1 MHFFN
6 HAANGLMPDCTVQAI
21 TEHLRAEQT
30 LSPYLA
36 ALQAKP
42 QVEALYGL
50 LAELL
55 HCTPTDIA
63 LTTGNSHGWTAL
75 MAALPWQAGDMV
87 LIAPGEWGGNVA
99 MLAQLQQ
106 RHGIV
111 VEQIPHT
118 DSGSLDLAALEQLLA
133 TDRRIRVLALTW
145 VPANGCAVYPAQAI
159 GALCAQHGVTYVVDA
174 AQALGH
180 MPVDV
185 QALQCDALTAPGR
198 KWLCGPRG
206 TGLVYVHPRLLPR
219 LQPVVVDHHACPIT
233 AQGPQL
239 RADARRLE
247 QSEHSVALLLGLK
260 ASLTHARDM
269 GWGQR
274 FAAIADSAR
283 AVRSALA
290 QLPDVTVHDGDASVQ
305 AAGLIA
311 FSVDGYSAQQVQQL
325 LQAHGVS
332 VAVSGMGFTPHDMQA
347 RGLDSVVRASVSHA
361 TNAADIAALVA
372 ALQDL

>member
-1 MHFFN
+1 MHLLN

-21 TEHLRAEQT
+21 TDYLRAEQI

-42 QVEALYGL
+42 QVEALYSL

-55 HCTPTDIA
+55 HCAPTDIA

-75 MAALPWQAGDMV
+75 MAALPWQAGDKV

-111 VEQIPHT
+111 VEQIPQT
-118 DSGSLDLAALEQLLA
+118 DSGSLDLAALAQLLA
-133 TDRRIRVLALTW
+133 TDPYIRVLALTW

-159 GALCAQHGVTYVVDA
+159 GALCAQHGVTYVIDA

-239 RADARRLE
+239 RADVRRLE

-260 ASLTHARDM
+260 AALEGAKRT
-269 GWGQR
+269 GWPQR
-274 FAAIADSAR
+274 FAAIAQSAH

-290 QLPDVTVHDGDASVQ
+290 QLPDVTVHDRDASVH

-311 FSVDGYSAQQVQQL
+311 FSVDGYSAQQVQQQ

-332 VAVSGMGFTPHDMQA
+332 VAVSGMGFTPFDMQA
-347 RGLDSVVRASVSHA
+347 RGLDSVVRASVSH
-361 TNAADIAALVA
+361 TTSAADIAALRA

>member
-6 HAANGLMPDCTVQAI
+6 HAANGLMPDSTVKAI
-21 TEHLRAEQT
+21 SDYLRAEQR

-42 QVEALYGL
+42 QIEALYAE
-50 LAELL
+50 LAQLL
-55 HCTPTDIA
+55 HCAPSDIA

-75 MAALPWQAGDMV
+75 MAALPWQAGDKV
-87 LIAPGEWGGNVA
+87 LIAQGEWGGNVA

-106 RHGIV
+106 RHGV
-111 VEQIPHT
+111 VIEQMPHT
-118 DSGSLDLAALEQLLA
+118 DSGSLDLAALAQVLA
-133 TDRRIRVLALTW
+133 TDRNIRVLALTW
-145 VPANGCAVYPAQAI
+145 VPANGSIVYPAAAI

-180 MPVDV
+180 IPVDV

-206 TGLVYVHPRLLPR
+206 TGLVYVHPRLLAH
-219 LQPVVVDHHACPIT
+219 LKPVVVDHHACPIT

-239 RADARRLE
+239 RTDARMLE

-260 ASLTHARDM
+260 ASLDYARSM
-269 GWGQR
+269 GWEAR
-274 FAAIADSAR
+274 FAAIAQNAR
-283 AVRSALA
+283 AVRSTLA
-290 QLPDVTVHDGDASVQ
+290 QLPHIAVHDRDTSVQ
-305 AAGLIA
+305 DAGLIA
-311 FSVDGYSAQQVQQL
+311 FSVKDYSALQVQQQ
-325 LQAHGVS
+325 LQAQGVS
-332 VAVSGMGFTPHDMQA
+332 VAVSGRGFTPHDMQA

-361 TNAADIAALVA
+361 TSSNDIAALRTV
-372 ALQDL
+372 LQDL